1 MSVSTGR
8 LALFVGCLVPRLSYC
23 VPGSSAATNIQI
35 KNTRHTHTHLAIA
48 AACAV
53 GMEINEYYAETTPAA
68 AEEKWF
74 AIFLR
79 HYFNAKH
86 GIF

>member
-1 MSVSTGR
+1 
-8 LALFVGCLVPRLSYC
+8 
-23 VPGSSAATNIQI
+23 
-35 KNTRHTHTHLAIA
+35 
-48 AACAV
+48 
-53 GMEINEYYAETTPAA
+53 MEINEYYAETTPAA